1 MEYRIGDSVFNDW
14 VITREIGEGAT
25 GKVFEIKK
33 NDAMVSAKAA
43 LKIIRI
49 PKSASDVRAVMNEGM
64 DEVSVTQYFREFV
77 DEIPILWHMRIT
89 ASFPMGTVWA
99 GTF

>member
-77 DEIPILWHMRIT
+77 DEILREIRIMV
-89 ASFPMGTVWA
+89 SLKDHQYCGI
-99 GTF
+99 